1 MSDSLLPDNRSPLQV
16 AIEKAVDQVLAQRE
30 ALLPDSLFDAM
41 TVPQQY
47 LVARAIETGVADWS
61 PTDSE
66 QMQRMTTR
74 DAIPL
79 HRLSCTCAGIRQSL
93 QALGYD
99 ARVYRVRPFV
109 ISVEAEIESAPLT
122 PELHR
127 RVMNRVTTY
136 KAGRD
141 SIELSFAR
149 SAEAESYIGTV
160 TECAK
165 VIDVLAWT
173 ETEHETEF
181 EPLYLGLVCETY
193 IISESEAVHV

>member
-41 TVPQQY
+41 TVPRQY

-149 SAEAESYIGTV
+149 SAQAESYIGTV
-160 TECAK
+160 SESAK

-193 IISESEAVHV
+193 IISEAVHV

>member
-41 TVPQQY
+41 TVPRQY

-99 ARVYRVRPFV
+99 ARVYRVRRYV
-109 ISVEAEIESAPLT
+109 LAVEAEIESAPLT

-127 RVMNRVTTY
+127 RVSNRVSTY

>member
-1 MSDSLLPDNRSPLQV
+1 MSDSLLPDNRSPLQA
-16 AIEKAVDQVLAQRE
+16 AIEKAVDQVLADRE
-30 ALLPDSLFDAM
+30 AQFPASLFDAM
-41 TVPQQY
+41 TVPRQF

-61 PTDSE
+61 PPDSE

-74 DAIPL
+74 DAIAL
-79 HRLSCTCAGIRQSL
+79 HRLSCTSAGIRQSL

-99 ARVYRVRPFV
+99 AGVYRVRPYV
-109 ISVEAEIESAPLT
+109 LAVEAEIESAPLT

-127 RVMNRVTTY
+127 RVLNRVATY

-141 SIELSFAR
+141 SIELAFAR

-165 VIDVLAWT
+165 VIDVQAWT
-173 ETEHETEF
+173 ETNHEVEF
-181 EPLYLGLVCETY
+181 EPLHLGLMCETY
-193 IISESEAVHV
+193 IISEAVNG